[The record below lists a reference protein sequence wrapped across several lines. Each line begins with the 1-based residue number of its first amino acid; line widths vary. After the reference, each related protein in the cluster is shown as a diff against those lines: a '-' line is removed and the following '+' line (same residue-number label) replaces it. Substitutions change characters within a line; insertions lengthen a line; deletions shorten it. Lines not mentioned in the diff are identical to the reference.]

1 MSSPTP
7 SLKSKQSKPS
17 VDDLVNDVAC
27 SGLQTPTATVLPTIG
42 SGIGGTSVPLGGS
55 GATLGGVSSTISAPA
70 TRPVSSTRDEGM
82 FRSTCQS
89 LNKHQLSFFLFT
101 LILDLDAQAV
111 IASIV
116 TDSGLSESSESAV
129 TLTTDN
135 LQQHVLASSSAITP
149 IAVTQSLPVGL
160 GVIGSNNYGTT
171 GLSSGPAGAGGVG
184 VGGGGVV
191 GVNVGIVNT
200 AALMEMGHSRNSS
213 NTSQVSRYLYPN
225 M

>member
-1 MSSPTP
+1 MSFYLP
-7 SLKSKQSKPS
+7 SF
-17 VDDLVNDVAC
+17 
-27 SGLQTPTATVLPTIG
+27 I
-42 SGIGGTSVPLGGS
+42 
-55 GATLGGVSSTISAPA
+55 
-70 TRPVSSTRDEGM
+70 
-82 FRSTCQS
+82 
-89 LNKHQLSFFLFT
+89 
-101 LILDLDAQAV
+101 DLDAQAV

-135 LQQHVLASSSAITP
+135 LQQHVIASASAITP
-149 IAVTQSLPVGL
+149 IAVTQSLPIGL

-171 GLSSGPAGAGGVG
+171 GLSSGPAGGAGGVG

-213 NTSQVSRYLYPN
+213 NTSQVSRELYPN
-225 M
+225 TRYLEKDSN

>member
-1 MSSPTP
+1 MSFYLP
-7 SLKSKQSKPS
+7 SF
-17 VDDLVNDVAC
+17 
-27 SGLQTPTATVLPTIG
+27 I
-42 SGIGGTSVPLGGS
+42 
-55 GATLGGVSSTISAPA
+55 
-70 TRPVSSTRDEGM
+70 
-82 FRSTCQS
+82 
-89 LNKHQLSFFLFT
+89 
-101 LILDLDAQAV
+101 DLDAQAV

-135 LQQHVLASSSAITP
+135 LQQHVIASASAITP

-171 GLSSGPAGAGGVG
+171 GLSSGPAGGAGGVG
-184 VGGGGVV
+184 VGGGGGGVV

-213 NTSQVSRYLYPN
+213 NTSQVSRELYPN
-225 M
+225 TRYLEKDLN